1 MISLFAALTLAAC
14 SVFSVGAEESF
25 DMSAVY
31 DALSDDALNSL
42 QRIGANSA
50 NADELSSLS
59 FEKIIGEIAQTAENN
74 AAPPLKGLI
83 SITAIFLICSM
94 LSVYKGSLSSG
105 VSDAINI
112 TAALCISGAVVVPA
126 VELIGNASQLIV
138 TASNVMLAYVP
149 AVVTLM
155 LSSGG
160 AVSSASYY
168 TAVLAAGEGV
178 CQLSSRLLAP
188 FMNLFLGLS
197 VTSGISPE
205 IHLEGLIQSVS
216 KAVRWLLTFAM
227 TIFTAVLGVKQ
238 VITSS
243 LDTVSNRAVRFAVG
257 SFVPVVGSA
266 LSEAYNTVR
275 GSVSILKSG
284 LGVFAIIAVAAVFMP
299 IIIRSV
305 MWIVTLWLGKSVA
318 EVLGLPQCAGLLG
331 GVSAVLSTLLA
342 VVLCVMSIYIISSAV
357 ALLLGGGA

>member
-1 MISLFAALTLAAC
+1 MLATC

-83 SITAIFLICSM
+83 SITAILLICSM

-126 VELIGNASQLIV
+126 VELIGSASQLIV

-168 TAVLAAGEGV
+168 TAVLAGEGV

-205 IHLEGLIQSVS
+205 IHLEGLIQTVS
-216 KAVRWLLTFAM
+216 KAARWLLTFAM

-342 VVLCVMSIYIISSAV
+342 VVLCVMSIYIISNAV